1 MQMTIGSAFVATIVS
16 ALVIFATRLF
26 PFALFSNREPPPLLK
41 FIEKYI
47 PPMIMAILLIYC
59 LKDVDFSTQPFGIP
73 HIAGLFVTIT
83 TYLWKNNSMV
93 SIFGGTI
100 IFMLL
105 QNL

>member
-1 MQMTIGSAFVATIVS
+1 MTLSTAILATIIS
-16 ALVIFATRLF
+16 AIVIFSTRLF
-26 PFALFSNREPPPLLK
+26 PFALFSNKEPPAVLR

-59 LKDVDFSTQPFGIP
+59 FNGVSFVTKPYGIP
-73 HIAGLFVTIT
+73 HLLALAVTVI
-83 TYLWKNNSMV
+83 TYLWKNNSMI

-105 QNL
+105 KNI

>member
-1 MQMTIGSAFVATIVS
+1 MELSLIQALLATGVS
-16 ALVIFATRLF
+16 ALVIFGTRAF
-26 PFALFSNREPPPLLK
+26 PFLLFSNREPPNVLR

-59 LKDVDFSTQPFGIP
+59 FKDVNFSAKPFGLPQI
-73 HIAGLFVTIT
+73 IGLTVTVV

-100 IFMLL
+100 IFMILK
-105 QNL
+105 NL